1 MDVELDERGNQVDGN
16 LVNGNLIW
24 SNLFPPN
31 GEIQWGNPVGQS
43 SVVNQLGN
51 PVGNPM
57 G

>member
-51 PVGNPM
+51 PVG
-57 G
+57 